1 MAISQDEDGFMWF
14 GTRDGL
20 NQFDGKE
27 FRIFRSK
34 NKDSTTISNNDIL
47 DLEVDENGDLW
58 VGTTN
63 GLNRYNKELKIFQR
77 YYKTTSDS
85 LSLVS
90 NTIREILVSGKDVW
104 IGTSNGLC
112 VLDQS
117 TGVFH
122 NFIHRP
128 DFILNNQ
135 IMELS
140 KDNLGNIW
148 IGTNTGL
155 VKVTGYSSGQLQFVE
170 LADFKNVFIQS
181 ITKKDN
187 KLFVGTK
194 GYGIKVLDL
203 ASNKIIDEIKA
214 PELANNDI
222 RALEVDNDGNLW
234 VGSYNGLNIINN
246 QGNISHL
253 TNDESNPNS
262 LSRNTI
268 KSIFL
273 DQQGS
278 IWVGTYYG
286 GINYWN
292 DLNFNFKYIEKI
304 PSGAGLSYSVVSAM
318 ESYQEDLYI
327 ATEGGGITV
336 RKQDKTYEYI
346 NSNNSEL
353 PSNNVKA
360 LLRDKETLLIG
371 TFNAGL
377 SFYDLSSNSV
387 RKKFNTENA
396 LPHNSVYGLAKSNN
410 YYWIGTF
417 GGGLARHHLQLSN
430 TDIFQKTSKP
440 NSLSDDQVRVVFSD
454 KLNGLWVGTQNGLN
468 YAPDTFLHSNEISF
482 QKYLYNEYN
491 QSGEDILCIFQDSKE
506 VIWVGTKENGLYRKN
521 NNRFQLIELFEDLP
535 NASNTVHSIEEGE
548 NGDLWISS
556 NNGILKYNPASGQRQ
571 LFEKSDGLIP
581 NEFNSNSS
589 FKDDQKTIYFGG
601 PMGVSYFSPSQLKT
615 NTYAPKV
622 VLTDFYLADE
632 KLNPLDNTGIL
643 ARAIAYTETI
653 KLDYDQTTF
662 SLRFAMPNYVI
673 SEKNHY
679 AYRLKGLSE
688 WTNTTANTASYTIQK
703 AGTYVFEVKGQN
715 NDDVWSEEVTSLT
728 IRVKPAPWRTPW
740 AFGGYALAI
749 LGAIYFLTRTI
760 QIRGQLERD
769 LMLEHD
775 SNEREKVL
783 NKMKLQFFTNISHEF
798 RTPLTLIVGP
808 LQKIIQDYRGS
819 SKLYKQ
825 ILMVEKNAHQLFKLI
840 NQLMDFRKL
849 ENNESKL
856 VSAQGNIVKFT
867 EEVFISFQ
875 SHAKNIGY
883 NFTFSPISENIQ
895 VYYDR
900 DKMERIL
907 YNLVSNSFKFT
918 PQNGNINISI
928 KENSEQVIICIAD
941 TGIGIDAESIPR
953 IFDRFYQTE
962 DPQASIN
969 PLRGTGI
976 GLALVK
982 GLIEL
987 HHGKVEVESDGK
999 GKGTTFRLFLPKG
1012 KAHLASHEIISNF
1025 RDSENLE
1032 LYTQYLEAET
1042 LPEPENNFDLD
1053 ELKKDKKLLIVED
1066 NHQLRKFITTLL
1078 EEYTIFEASNG
1089 KEGLKIAV
1097 EELPDLI
1104 LSDIMMPEM
1113 NGIELCSQVKNDL
1126 RLSHIPVILVTAR
1139 TSLLYK
1145 YEGLES
1151 GADDYINK
1159 PFDVRELKIKI
1170 HNMIKVVTNLKNRF
1184 KNEKSIT
1191 PSDVTLSSVD
1201 EELMQKA
1208 IKIVDNNIANEFF
1221 DVSLFCKELGVSRTM
1236 LFTKLKAWTNL
1247 TPNEFIYGM
1256 RMKRAAQLLETGK
1269 SSVSRVCFAVGYK
1282 NPKYFSKSFQKY
1294 HEISP
1299 SKYSE
1304 KFKQKSEK
1312 SS

>member
-1 MAISQDEDGFMWF
+1 MAISQDKDGFMWF

-20 NQFDGKE
+20 NQFDGKK
-27 FRIFRSK
+27 FKIFRSK

-47 DLEVDENGDLW
+47 DLEVDEKGDLW

-63 GLNRYNKELKIFQR
+63 GLNRYDKELKIFQR
-77 YYKTTSDS
+77 YYKTTNDS

-117 TGVFH
+117 TGIFH
-122 NFIHRP
+122 NFSDQP
-128 DFILNNQ
+128 GFILNNQ

-140 KDNLGNIW
+140 KDDLGNIW

-155 VKVTGYSSGQLQFVE
+155 VRVTDYNKGKLQFIE
-170 LADFKNVFIQS
+170 LADFKNVSIQS
-181 ITKKDN
+181 ITKREN

-194 GYGIKVLDL
+194 KYGIKVLEL
-203 ASNKIIDEIKA
+203 ATNKMIDEIMA
-214 PELANNDI
+214 PELANDDI
-222 RALEVDNDGNLW
+222 RAMEVDNDGNLW

-246 QGNISHL
+246 KGQISHL
-253 TNDESNPNS
+253 TNDANNLNS
-262 LSRNTI
+262 ISRNTI

-318 ESYQEDLYI
+318 ESYQGDLYI
-327 ATEGGGITV
+327 ATEGGGITIK
-336 RKQDKTYEYI
+336 KQDKTYEYI
-346 NSNNSEL
+346 NTNNSKL

-360 LLRDKETLLIG
+360 LFRDKEKLLIG

-377 SFYDLSSNSV
+377 VFFDLKNNSV
-387 RKKFNTENA
+387 TKTFNTDNS

-417 GGGLARHHLQLSN
+417 GGGLVRYDSHHQK
-430 TDIFQKTSKP
+430 TDIFQKTS
-440 NSLSDDQVRVVFSD
+440 NQTSLSDDQVRVVFSD

-468 YAPDTFLHSNEISF
+468 YASNTNLDSDEILF
-482 QKYLYNEYN
+482 QKYLYNEVN
-491 QSGEDILCIFQDSKE
+491 QSGEDVLCVFQDSFD

-521 NNRFQLIELFEDLP
+521 NNRFELIELFEDLP
-535 NASNTVHSIEEGE
+535 NASNTVHAIEEGE

-556 NNGILKYNPASGQRQ
+556 NNGILKYNPTSGEQQ

-589 FKDDQKTIYFGG
+589 FKDNQNTLYFGG
-601 PMGVSYFSPSQLKT
+601 PMGVSYFSPSQLKR

-632 KLNPLDNTGIL
+632 EVTPLDNTGIL
-643 ARAIAYTETI
+643 DRAIAYTETI

-662 SLRFAMPNYVI
+662 SLRFAMPNYVN
-673 SEKNHY
+673 SEKNNY
-679 AYRLKGLSE
+679 SYRLKGLSE
-688 WTNTTANTASYTIQK
+688 WTYTTSNTASYTIQE
-703 AGTYVFEVKGQN
+703 AGAYVFEVKGQN
-715 NDDVWSEEVTSLT
+715 NDEKWSEEITSLT
-728 IRVKPAPWRTPW
+728 IKIKPAPWRTPW
-740 AFGGYALAI
+740 AFGGYAIAI

-769 LMLEHD
+769 LMLEHE

-783 NKMKLQFFTNISHEF
+783 NQMKLQFFTNISHEF

-825 ILMVEKNAHQLFKLI
+825 ILIVEKNAHQLFKLI

-875 SHAKNIGY
+875 NHAKNIGY
-883 NFTFSPISENIQ
+883 NFTFSSVSEDIQ

-907 YNLVSNSFKFT
+907 FNLISNSFKFT
-918 PQNGNINISI
+918 PRNGDINISI
-928 KENSEQVIICIAD
+928 EENEEQVLITVAD
-941 TGIGIDAESIPR
+941 TGIGIAAEAIPR
-953 IFDRFYQTE
+953 IFDRFY
-962 DPQASIN
+962 
-969 PLRGTGI
+969 
-976 GLALVK
+976 
-982 GLIEL
+982 
-987 HHGKVEVESDGK
+987 
-999 GKGTTFRLFLPKG
+999 
-1012 KAHLASHEIISNF
+1012 
-1025 RDSENLE
+1025 
-1032 LYTQYLEAET
+1032 
-1042 LPEPENNFDLD
+1042 
-1053 ELKKDKKLLIVED
+1053 
-1066 NHQLRKFITTLL
+1066 
-1078 EEYTIFEASNG
+1078 
-1089 KEGLKIAV
+1089 
-1097 EELPDLI
+1097 
-1104 LSDIMMPEM
+1104 
-1113 NGIELCSQVKNDL
+1113 
-1126 RLSHIPVILVTAR
+1126 
-1139 TSLLYK
+1139 
-1145 YEGLES
+1145 
-1151 GADDYINK
+1151 
-1159 PFDVRELKIKI
+1159 
-1170 HNMIKVVTNLKNRF
+1170 
-1184 KNEKSIT
+1184 
-1191 PSDVTLSSVD
+1191 
-1201 EELMQKA
+1201 
-1208 IKIVDNNIANEFF
+1208 
-1221 DVSLFCKELGVSRTM
+1221 
-1236 LFTKLKAWTNL
+1236 
-1247 TPNEFIYGM
+1247 
-1256 RMKRAAQLLETGK
+1256 
-1269 SSVSRVCFAVGYK
+1269 
-1282 NPKYFSKSFQKY
+1282 
-1294 HEISP
+1294 
-1299 SKYSE
+1299 
-1304 KFKQKSEK
+1304 
-1312 SS
+1312 